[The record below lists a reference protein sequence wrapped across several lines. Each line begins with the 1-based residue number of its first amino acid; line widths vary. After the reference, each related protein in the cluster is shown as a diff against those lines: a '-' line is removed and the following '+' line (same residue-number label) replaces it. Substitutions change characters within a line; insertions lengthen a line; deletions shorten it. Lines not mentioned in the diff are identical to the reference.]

1 MDRRSEAQEALKVE
15 NKGDQERMK
24 IRYWVISQITSE
36 G

>member
-24 IRYWVISQITSE
+24 IRYGDQY
-36 G
+36 

>member
-24 IRYWVISQITSE
+24 IRYCDQY
-36 G
+36 

>member
-24 IRYWVISQITSE
+24 IRYSDQY
-36 G
+36 